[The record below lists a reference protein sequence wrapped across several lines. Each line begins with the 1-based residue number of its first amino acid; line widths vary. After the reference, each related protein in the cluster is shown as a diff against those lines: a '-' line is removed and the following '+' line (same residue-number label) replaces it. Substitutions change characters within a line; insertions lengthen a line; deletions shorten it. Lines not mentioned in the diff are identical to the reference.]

1 MFVLRKGTQMSMFR
15 FKDSNQLHSHFVS
28 LQEQIKIRKTKD
40 KAPQSTHMHAQNICH
55 KNASKL
61 SL

>member
-40 KAPQSTHMHAQNICH
+40 KAPQSTHARDH
-55 KNASKL
+55 L
-61 SL
+61 SQKCFQAFPLA